1 VHPPFATLDK
11 SVASPWPASGTLPR
25 SPQDHRD
32 ANTVGVDDAH
42 SMAHDIFISYASKDK
57 LIADA
62 ACAILE
68 SKGIRCWIAP
78 RDILPGADWGESIV
92 DALSNA
98 RVFVLVFSS
107 HANAS
112 QQIRR
117 EVERA
122 VNRGLAVIP
131 LRIEDVA
138 PTKSLEY
145 FISTPHW
152 LDAFSPPLERH
163 LNYLADIIRHI
174 LDGEE
179 RPIRP
184 SETTKRSAGIGR
196 SALIVAL
203 ALVLAG
209 VALAAA
215 WRFIAPPS
223 ESPSAPVVA
232 LATTPASGE
241 IRLGFGSVDTAGAPQ
256 FMVAADPI
264 LHDAPIRISVDEKDP
279 PQSRIVLINN
289 LGLYEGKA
297 VAPTV
302 SQNLLTQ
309 MNTGNVP
316 ASFTLTFAKP
326 LKSMTF
332 MVPKVYPAT
341 DSGITFPAWR
351 AVALSSSGQ
360 ELSSVGEGL
369 TRRFAD
375 VPAQSYSLRAPAFDG
390 IAAVNFSS
398 DPRLD
403 GVPFAAFSALLIEQ
417 ITLVPFD

>member
-1 VHPPFATLDK
+1 
-11 SVASPWPASGTLPR
+11 
-25 SPQDHRD
+25 
-32 ANTVGVDDAH
+32 
-42 SMAHDIFISYASKDK
+42 MAHDIFISYSSKDK
-57 LIADA
+57 LAADA

-78 RDILPGADWGESIV
+78 RDILPGADWGELIV
-92 DALSNA
+92 DALSQA

-179 RPIRP
+179 RPTQP
-184 SETTKRSAGIGR
+184 SQTTKRSGATRRSLLIG
-196 SALIVAL
+196 AL
-203 ALVLAG
+203 ALALAG
-209 VALAAA
+209 AALAV
-215 WRFIAPPS
+215 WRFLPPP
-223 ESPSAPVVA
+223 SPSAPAEVVVPSSA
-232 LATTPASGE
+232 PGE
-241 IRLGFGSVDTAGAPQ
+241 IRLAFSSVDTASAPQ
-256 FMVAADPI
+256 FMVAADPF
-264 LHDAPIRISVDEKDP
+264 LHDAPIPISVSDKQP
-279 PQSRIVLINN
+279 AQSRVVLVNN

-302 SQNLLTQ
+302 SQNFLTQ

-316 ASFTLTFAKP
+316 ASFTLSFAKP
-326 LKSMTF
+326 LKSLTF
-332 MVPKVYPAT
+332 TVPKVYPAT
-341 DSGITFPAWR
+341 ESGITFPAWH

-360 ELSSVGEGL
+360 ELSSAGEGL
-369 TRRFAD
+369 MRRFAD
-375 VPAQSYSLRAPAFDG
+375 VPSQSYSLRAPAFDG
-390 IAAVNFSS
+390 IAAVQFSS
-398 DPRLD
+398 DPNLN

-417 ITLVPFD
+417 ITLVPFE

>member
-1 VHPPFATLDK
+1 
-11 SVASPWPASGTLPR
+11 
-25 SPQDHRD
+25 
-32 ANTVGVDDAH
+32 
-42 SMAHDIFISYASKDK
+42 MAHDIFISYSSKDK
-57 LIADA
+57 LAADA

-92 DALSNA
+92 DALSQA

-179 RPIRP
+179 RPTQPRP
-184 SETTKRSAGIGR
+184 LPKPPAPPWRAILLGM
-196 SALIVAL
+196 L

-209 VALAAA
+209 AALAAA
-215 WRFIAPPS
+215 WRFMAAPPIA
-223 ESPSAPVVA
+223 PSAPA
-232 LATTPASGE
+232 PISTAAPTPAGE
-241 IRLGFGSVDTAGAPQ
+241 IRLAFGSVDTASAPL
-256 FMVAADPI
+256 FMVAADPF
-264 LHDAPIRISVDEKDP
+264 LHDAPIPISVTGKDP
-279 PQSRIVLINN
+279 AQSRVVFMNN
-289 LGLYEGKA
+289 LGLYEGRA
-297 VAPTV
+297 VAPAV

-316 ASFTLTFAKP
+316 ASFTLGFAKP
-326 LKSMTF
+326 VRSVSFT
-332 MVPKVYPAT
+332 VPKVYPAT
-341 DSGITFPAWR
+341 ESGITFPAWR
-351 AVALSSSGQ
+351 AVALSASGQ
-360 ELSSVGEGL
+360 ELSSAGEGL

-375 VPAQSYSLRAPAFDG
+375 VPAQTYALRAPAFDG
-390 IAAVNFSS
+390 IAAVKFSS
-398 DPRLD
+398 DPNLN
-403 GVPFAAFSALLIEQ
+403 GTPFAAFSALLIEQ
-417 ITLVPFD
+417 ITLVLFE

>member
-1 VHPPFATLDK
+1 M
-11 SVASPWPASGTLPR
+11 G
-25 SPQDHRD
+25 
-32 ANTVGVDDAH
+32 
-42 SMAHDIFISYASKDK
+42 HDTFISYASKDK

-68 SKGIRCWIAP
+68 SRGIRCWIAP

-92 DALSNA
+92 DALSHA

-184 SETTKRSAGIGR
+184 SETTKRSAGIRRPILVG
-196 SALIVAL
+196 ALV
-203 ALVLAG
+203 LVLAG

-215 WRFIAPPS
+215 WRVIVPPPG
-223 ESPSAPVVA
+223 SP
-232 LATTPASGE
+232 PASVAAPAPAAAPGE
-241 IRLGFGSVDTAGAPQ
+241 SRLAFGSVDTASAPQ
-256 FMVAADPI
+256 FMVAADPF
-264 LHDAPIRISVDEKDP
+264 LHEAPIRISVTDKDP
-279 PQSRIVLINN
+279 PQSRIVLMNN

-316 ASFTLTFAKP
+316 AAFTLTFAKP

-341 DSGITFPAWR
+341 ESGITFPAWR

-375 VPAQSYSLRAPAFDG
+375 VPAQTYSLRAPAFDG
-390 IAAVNFSS
+390 IAAVQFFS

-403 GVPFAAFSALLIEQ
+403 GVPFAAFSAILIEQ
-417 ITLVPFD
+417 IALVPFD

>member
-1 VHPPFATLDK
+1 
-11 SVASPWPASGTLPR
+11 
-25 SPQDHRD
+25 
-32 ANTVGVDDAH
+32 
-42 SMAHDIFISYASKDK
+42 MAHDVFISYSSKDK

-68 SKGIRCWIAP
+68 AKGIRCWIAP

-92 DALSNA
+92 DALSHA

-131 LRIEDVA
+131 LRIEDVP

-174 LDGEE
+174 LEGEE
-179 RPIRP
+179 RPP
-184 SETTKRSAGIGR
+184 HPDPALKRAGSNRRQLLIG
-196 SALIVAL
+196 AL
-203 ALVLAG
+203 ALILAG
-209 VALAAA
+209 TALAGA
-215 WRFIAPPS
+215 WRYMAPP
-223 ESPSAPVVA
+223 PI
-232 LATTPASGE
+232 TTPGPAPATGE
-241 IRLGFGSVDTAGAPQ
+241 IPLAFGAVDTASAPQ
-256 FMVAADPI
+256 FMVAADPF
-264 LHDAPIRISVDEKDP
+264 LHDAPIPISVTEKEP
-279 PQSRIVLINN
+279 PQSRVVFVNN
-289 LGLYEGKA
+289 LGLYEGRA

-302 SQNLLTQ
+302 SQNFLTQ

-316 ASFTLTFAKP
+316 ASFTVSFAKP
-326 LKSMTF
+326 MRSVTF
-332 MVPKVYPAT
+332 TVPKVYPAT
-341 DSGITFPAWR
+341 ESGITFPEWR

-360 ELSSVGEGL
+360 ELSSAGEGL

-375 VPAQSYSLRAPAFDG
+375 VPAQTYSLRAPAFDG
-390 IAAVNFSS
+390 IASVQFSS

-403 GVPFAAFSALLIEQ
+403 GVPFAAFSALLVEQ
-417 ITLVPFD
+417 MTFVPFE

>member
-1 VHPPFATLDK
+1 M
-11 SVASPWPASGTLPR
+11 G
-25 SPQDHRD
+25 
-32 ANTVGVDDAH
+32 
-42 SMAHDIFISYASKDK
+42 HDTFISYASKDK

-68 SKGIRCWIAP
+68 SRGIRCWIAP

-92 DALSNA
+92 DALSHA

-184 SETTKRSAGIGR
+184 SETTKRSAGIRRPILVG
-196 SALIVAL
+196 ALV
-203 ALVLAG
+203 LVLAG

-215 WRFIAPPS
+215 WRVVAPPPG
-223 ESPSAPVVA
+223 SP
-232 LATTPASGE
+232 PASVAAPAPAAAPGE
-241 IRLGFGSVDTAGAPQ
+241 SRLAFGSVDTASAPQ
-256 FMVAADPI
+256 FMVAADPF
-264 LHDAPIRISVDEKDP
+264 LHEAPIRISVTDKDP
-279 PQSRIVLINN
+279 PQSRIVLMNN

-316 ASFTLTFAKP
+316 AAFTLTFAKP

-341 DSGITFPAWR
+341 ESGITFPAWR

-375 VPAQSYSLRAPAFDG
+375 VPAQTYALRAPAFDG
-390 IAAVNFSS
+390 IAAVQFFS

-403 GVPFAAFSALLIEQ
+403 GVPFAAFSAILIEQ
-417 ITLVPFD
+417 IALVPFD